1 MDLHRE
7 RVLLV
12 AAHVDI
18 VHEVE
23 HVFVC
28 VGAGAVKSS
37 FTFAFDCRVS
47 LIEARLYKNLD
58 SFIVMHTN
66 LLALGSPIN
75 TAIWKS
81 VSFSYHY
88 LFPWSM

>member
-7 RVLLV
+7 KVLLV

-47 LIEARLYKNLD
+47 LIEARLYKN
-58 SFIVMHTN
+58 FIVMHTN

-75 TAIWKS
+75 TA
-81 VSFSYHY
+81 
-88 LFPWSM
+88 M